1 MFDLN
6 QLKGVL
12 DQYSGASAN
21 QPPQNVHNDFDQAAQ
36 NAPQD
41 TLAEGI
47 SHAFQSDQ
55 TAPFHQ
61 MISQLFA
68 NGNPQQRTQ
77 LLNQLISAAGPS
89 GVPAGAGG
97 GALAGLASLLKG
109 GGGNITQAQAQQV
122 SPQQV
127 QQLAQHVNNQNPSVV
142 DQISGFVSQH
152 PGWFKTL
159 GAGALTVAMA
169 KMAEVHHV

>member
-1 MFDLN
+1 MFNLD

-12 DQYSGASAN
+12 DQYSGASAD
-21 QPPQNVHNDFDQAAQ
+21 QPPQNVHEHFDQAAR

-41 TLAEGI
+41 TLADGI
-47 SHAFQSDQ
+47 SHAFQSNQ

-61 MISQLFA
+61 MVSQLFA
-68 NGNPQQRTQ
+68 NGNPQQRTG
-77 LLNQLISAAGPS
+77 LLNELLSAASTS
-89 GVPAGAGG
+89 GIQAGG
-97 GALAGLASLLKG
+97 SGLSGLASLFKG
-109 GGGNITQAQAQQV
+109 GNTNITPQQAQQV

-127 QQLAQHVNNQNPSVV
+127 EQLAQHVNNNNPSAI
-142 DQISGFVSQH
+142 DRISGFVSQH

-169 KMAEVHHV
+169 KMAEHHHV

>member
-21 QPPQNVHNDFDQAAQ
+21 RPPQNVHADFDQAAQ
-36 NAPQD
+36 NVPPD
-41 TLAEGI
+41 TLAEGL

-55 TAPFHQ
+55 TPPFHQ
-61 MISQLFA
+61 MVSQLYA

-77 LLNQLISAAGPS
+77 LLNQLISSAGPS
-89 GVPAGAGG
+89 GIPAGG
-97 GALAGLASLLKG
+97 GGPLSGLASLFKG
-109 GGGNITQAQAQQV
+109 GSTNITPQQAQQI

-127 QQLAQHVNNQNPSVV
+127 QQLAQHVNNQNPSAV
-142 DQISGFVSQH
+142 DQISNFVSQH
-152 PGWFKTL
+152 PGWIKTL
-159 GAGALTVAMA
+159 GGGALTVILA
-169 KMAEVHHV
+169 KMAEGHHV

>member
-1 MFDLN
+1 MFNLD

-12 DQYSGASAN
+12 DQYSGASAD
-21 QPPQNVHNDFDQAAQ
+21 QPPQNVHDHFDQAAQ
-36 NAPQD
+36 NLPQD
-41 TLAEGI
+41 TLADGI
-47 SHAFQSDQ
+47 SHAFQSGQ

-61 MISQLFA
+61 MVSQLFST
-68 NGNPQQRTQ
+68 GNPQQRTG
-77 LLNQLISAAGPS
+77 LLNQLVSAAGSS
-89 GVPAGAGG
+89 GISAGG
-97 GALAGLASLLKG
+97 GGLSGLANLFKG
-109 GGGNITQAQAQQV
+109 GNTKITPQQAQQI

-127 QQLAQHVNNQNPSVV
+127 EQLAQHINNNNPSAI

-169 KMAEVHHV
+169 KMAEHHHV